1 MTTAQEQ
8 LLLSIADKAG
18 GRRDFLER
26 FIDHTIQEYD
36 VLGGMIWDCTESD
49 PKPIGQHYRGE
60 NKMLRLGC
68 SAQQHNDF
76 LGQACRSAEPLLVSA
91 NKDNETPSDEG
102 DIFPTILLIAIRHAG
117 RTEVFELF
125 FDGKQPREQIA
136 SQVPNLSSL
145 SRAAA
150 MHGVPVQQQSAAAV
164 AAPQRSPQISLS
176 DTEAFI
182 HSLHQ
187 TLDLKDNAK
196 TIANETRRYLDCDRA
211 TVVQMRGKRCR
222 TLAVSGQPSVNRRS
236 NAVRLLE
243 KVINKVLPT
252 RQLFWYPESEEL
264 PPQIQVPLQEYLG
277 NSATRTL
284 VAIPVFDKVDREQM
298 EVDAHREKKKL
309 IGGIIVEHCREQ
321 WDRDQQAP
329 VVELAMKH
337 GSDAF
342 RNSWNH
348 QSLFLYS
355 IWKWIGKSKII
366 FAARH
371 LPKTIAAVAGLI
383 ALVLVLTLVQTD
395 FQLSCDGSLI
405 PEQRELVF
413 AQSPG
418 MVQEVLV
425 EHGQK
430 IQSGVPI
437 LKLRDLNLD
446 YQLTEIEG
454 QILEVNESIRS
465 IESSRLGQRQR
476 RGEEET
482 LQQENLLAHQAEL
495 KSLKEQQ
502 RIYLKRQESLVV
514 TSPISGQVTTWE
526 VRKRLKNRTVGVVD
540 QLMEIANVE
549 GKWMLELDLPD
560 RKVGHFMKSWKK
572 AQEDDEPVEVEFI
585 LAAEPGVTHVG
596 QVKTVGA
603 STELNAA
610 NEHHLKIL
618 VDIDIES
625 IDVRQSRSG
634 VSAKI
639 ACGKSSLGYS
649 WFHPV
654 TEFLQ
659 AKVLFPLW

>member
-1 MTTAQEQ
+1 M
-8 LLLSIADKAG
+8 
-18 GRRDFLER
+18 
-26 FIDHTIQEYD
+26 
-36 VLGGMIWDCTESD
+36 
-49 PKPIGQHYRGE
+49 
-60 NKMLRLGC
+60 
-68 SAQQHNDF
+68 
-76 LGQACRSAEPLLVSA
+76 
-91 NKDNETPSDEG
+91 
-102 DIFPTILLIAIRHAG
+102 
-117 RTEVFELF
+117 
-125 FDGKQPREQIA
+125 
-136 SQVPNLSSL
+136 
-145 SRAAA
+145 
-150 MHGVPVQQQSAAAV
+150 
-164 AAPQRSPQISLS
+164 
-176 DTEAFI
+176 
-182 HSLHQ
+182 
-187 TLDLKDNAK
+187 
-196 TIANETRRYLDCDRA
+196 
-211 TVVQMRGKRCR
+211 
-222 TLAVSGQPSVNRRS
+222 
-236 NAVRLLE
+236 
-243 KVINKVLPT
+243 
-252 RQLFWYPESEEL
+252 
-264 PPQIQVPLQEYLG
+264 
-277 NSATRTL
+277 
-284 VAIPVFDKVDREQM
+284 
-298 EVDAHREKKKL
+298 
-309 IGGIIVEHCREQ
+309 
-321 WDRDQQAP
+321 
-329 VVELAMKH
+329 
-337 GSDAF
+337 
-342 RNSWNH
+342 
-348 QSLFLYS
+348 
-355 IWKWIGKSKII
+355 
-366 FAARH
+366 
-371 LPKTIAAVAGLI
+371 
-383 ALVLVLTLVQTD
+383 
-395 FQLSCDGSLI
+395 
-405 PEQRELVF
+405 
-413 AQSPG
+413 
-418 MVQEVLV
+418 

-514 TSPISGQVTTWE
+514 TSPISGQVMTWE